1 MLNELHLRKRGNPDE
16 IFQSYYGDVLE
27 VAKKKSIK
35 YDAKEKPLMPHTY
48 YFDEGDRIIFC
59 VVSDERKIFHKPIQ
73 VAIGKYFESDLVDWM
88 KVEEILFQENY
99 EMNATI
105 QIPAGTRKVSP
116 GDEVPLVR
124 SGMVV
129 KGVINNGMLHLLWD
143 ADVNSKIIGWFYRE
157 EQSEQIKKQ
166 AKVEL
171 DFDLD
176 KKDKKDDDDDID
188 FLNPDTS
195 PEMKITMTN
204 SREDYNKW
212 FNKKF
217 PHKPNLTLSPL
228 MENYV
233 RILTKHNKYYY

>member
-59 VVSDERKIFHKPIQ
+59 VLNDERQIFQKPIQ
-73 VAIGKYFESDLVDWM
+73 VAVGKYYENNLVDYL
-88 KVEEILFQENY
+88 KVVQVLFQENY
-99 EMNATI
+99 EMIASI
-105 QIPAGTRKVSP
+105 QIPAGQRRVNT
-116 GDEVPLVR
+116 GDELPLVR
-124 SGMVV
+124 NGMVV
-129 KGVINNGMLHLLWD
+129 KGVINNGLLHLLWD
-143 ADVNSKIIGWFYRE
+143 ADVNSKIISWFYKE
-157 EQSEQIKKQ
+157 EQKKQIKQQ

-171 DFDLD
+171 DFDLE
-176 KKDKKDDDDDID
+176 KKDKKDDDDID

-204 SREDYNKW
+204 SRDNYNKW

-217 PHKPNLTLSPL
+217 PHTPNLNLTPL

-233 RILTKHNKYYY
+233 RTLTQHNKYYY

>member
-16 IFQSYYGDVLE
+16 IFHSYYGDVLE

-59 VVSDERKIFHKPIQ
+59 VLNDDQQIFQKPIQ
-73 VAIGKYFESDLVDWM
+73 VAVGKYYENNLVDYL
-88 KVEEILFQENY
+88 KVVQVLFQENY
-99 EMNATI
+99 EMIASI
-105 QIPAGTRKVSP
+105 QIPAGERRVSA
-116 GDEVPLVR
+116 GDELPLVR
-124 SGMVV
+124 TGMVV
-129 KGVINNGMLHLLWD
+129 KGVINNGLLHLLWD
-143 ADVNSKIIGWFYRE
+143 ADVNSKIISWFYKE
-157 EQSEQIKKQ
+157 EQKKQIKQQ

-171 DFDLD
+171 DFKLE
-176 KKDKKDDDDDID
+176 KKDKKDDDDID

-233 RILTKHNKYYY
+233 RTLTQHNKYYY